1 MDRSP
6 SAFSS
11 ADWAH
16 PFKETPRLLRKLDF
30 LIGRFAGE
38 GGYAHGG
45 RSFHKS
51 VTGTWEAGGQFLNLR
66 MRVAYPLADGKL
78 DVHEACVMVGV
89 ADDRLRAQ
97 VYTDA
102 GGRHDV
108 TLDMSGREVS
118 FPDRPPG
125 HSDTTR
131 RARKILKPA
140 DDGFEELLEVDT
152 EAGTFETYSRI
163 VLRKQD

>member
-1 MDRSP
+1 MDRAP
-6 SAFSS
+6 FDFSS
-11 ADWAH
+11 AEWAH
-16 PFKETPRLLRKLDF
+16 PFKDTPRLLQRLDF
-30 LIGRFAGE
+30 LVGRFAGE

-51 VTGTWEAGGQFLNLR
+51 LTGAWAAGGQFLSLR

-89 ADDRLRAQ
+89 EDDCLRAQ

-108 TLDMSGREVS
+108 TLDLDDDEVS
-118 FPDRPPG
+118 FPDRPPRHG
-125 HSDTTR
+125 DTSR
-131 RARKILKPA
+131 RARKILRPA
-140 DDGFEELLEVDT
+140 HDGFEELLEVETD
-152 EAGTFETYSRI
+152 AGTFETYSCI
-163 VLRKQD
+163 VLRRRE

>member
-1 MDRSP
+1 MDRSS
-6 SAFSS
+6 SAFPS

-45 RSFHKS
+45 RLFRKS
-51 VTGTWEAGGQFLNLR
+51 VTGTWEAGGQFLSLR

-89 ADDRLRAQ
+89 EDDRLQAQ

-118 FPDRPPG
+118 FADRPPDHG
-125 HSDTTR
+125 DTTR

-152 EAGTFETYSRI
+152 DAGTFETYSRI

>member
-1 MDRSP
+1 MDRST

-38 GGYAHGG
+38 GHYAHGG
-45 RSFHKS
+45 RLFRKS
-51 VTGTWEAGGQFLNLR
+51 VTGTWEAGGQFLSLR
-66 MRVAYPLADGKL
+66 MQVAYPLADGKL

-89 ADDRLRAQ
+89 EDDRLQAQ

-125 HSDTTR
+125 HGDTTR
-131 RARKILKPA
+131 RTRKILKPA

-152 EAGTFETYSRI
+152 DAGTFETYSRI

>member
-6 SAFSS
+6 SAFPS

-16 PFKETPRLLRKLDF
+16 PFKETPRLLQKLDF
-30 LIGRFAGE
+30 LVGRFAGA
-38 GGYAHGG
+38 GRYAHGG
-45 RSFHKS
+45 RLFHKS
-51 VTGTWEAGGQFLNLR
+51 VTGAWEAGGQFLNLR

-89 ADDRLRAQ
+89 EDDRLQAQ

-108 TLDMSGREVS
+108 TLDLDGTEVS

-125 HSDTTR
+125 HGGTPR